1 MLCFFN
7 INRKFSVQFSFVI
20 RCMVMFCCKVYQDM
34 YPVISTEI
42 LVERTGSG
50 MLS

>member
-7 INRKFSVQFSFVI
+7 INRKFSVQFSFI
-20 RCMVMFCCKVYQDM
+20 ISCMLMFCCQVYQDM

-42 LVERTGSG
+42 LVEQTGSG